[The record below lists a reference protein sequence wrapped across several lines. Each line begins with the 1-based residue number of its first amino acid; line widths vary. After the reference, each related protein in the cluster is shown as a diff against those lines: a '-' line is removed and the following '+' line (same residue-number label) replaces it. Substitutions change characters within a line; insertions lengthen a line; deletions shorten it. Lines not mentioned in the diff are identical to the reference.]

1 MKVNTSFIL
10 ISVAMSAL
18 LAYGL
23 YAYAPEE
30 NKELLTI
37 GGFISFLTTLAFT
50 LGVQF
55 EYPRTTTNI
64 RALSSVFF
72 LFTLIGNVVF
82 ARMTFSPPSYII
94 TTGIILC
101 IYLIIFMGIKRAAQ

>member
-64 RALSSVFF
+64 RTLSSLFF
-72 LFTLIGNVVF
+72 LIMLIGNVVF
-82 ARMTFSPPSYII
+82 SRIQFSTPSYVV
-94 TTGIILC
+94 TMGILLC
-101 IYLIIFMGIKRAAQ
+101 VYLIAFTGIKRAQQ

>member
-1 MKVNTSFIL
+1 MKVNSGFLL
-10 ISVAMSAL
+10 ISMALSAF

-23 YAYAPEE
+23 YAFSPEE
-30 NKELLTI
+30 NKLLLTV
-37 GGFISFLTTLAFT
+37 GGFVSFALTLACS

-55 EYPRTTTNI
+55 ESPRTTTNI

-72 LFTLIGNVVF
+72 LFALIGNVVF